1 MRNAVLFSA
10 GLHVAAIVLT
20 VAGLPSLFDSERV
33 EVVPIAVEL
42 VTFTEEEKPAP
53 DPKPKP
59 ALKPEPR
66 HEPPEPPPE
75 PKTVTPPP
83 PPEPVAEPI
92 PAPTPPEPMP
102 VVKAKPKPK
111 PKPKLKLLARKA
123 VVPQPRS
130 KPRPPPDEFQ
140 KLLKNL
146 KQEKKREDKKPEN
159 DDRKRVREPLIALV
173 PPPVPPAP
181 RPPSP
186 LEQRMLAATLSQEV
200 MRQVTPCWSIPAG
213 VKDAH
218 TIRVGVRIYL
228 KPDGH
233 LSGPPQ
239 VEDSKR
245 MRSDLAFRAVAESA
259 LRALRNPRCS
269 PLRLP
274 LKSFE
279 TWREISFNFDP
290 RELLR

>member
-1 MRNAVLFSA
+1 MRNAVLISA

-20 VAGLPSLFDSERV
+20 VAGLPSLFDSDRV
-33 EVVPIAVEL
+33 EVVLIAVEL
-42 VTFTEEEKPAP
+42 VTFTEEEKPP
-53 DPKPKP
+53 SEPKAKP
-59 ALKPEPR
+59 APKPEPPR
-66 HEPPEPPPE
+66 EPPEPPPATATAE
-75 PKTVTPPP
+75 PP
-83 PPEPVAEPI
+83 PPEPIAEPL
-92 PAPTPPEPMP
+92 PAPPPPEPAPKP
-102 VVKAKPKPK
+102 VVKVK
-111 PKPKLKLLARKA
+111 PKPKLKLLARKV

-130 KPRPPPDEFQ
+130 KPRPPPDELQ

-146 KQEKKREDKKPEN
+146 KQEKKREDKK
-159 DDRKRVREPLIALV
+159 REIEKPTIAMA
-173 PPPVPPAP
+173 PPSSPVLPAP

-233 LSGPPQ
+233 LIRPPE

>member
-1 MRNAVLFSA
+1 MRNAVLISA
-10 GLHVAAIVLT
+10 GLHVAAIALT
-20 VAGLPSLFDSERV
+20 VAGLPSLFDSKRI
-33 EVVPIAVEL
+33 EVVPISVEL
-42 VTFTEEEKPAP
+42 VTFTEEEKTAP

-59 ALKPEPR
+59 EPR
-66 HEPPEPPPE
+66 LDPPPPPPATAE
-75 PKTVTPPP
+75 PP
-83 PPEPVAEPI
+83 PPEPVAEPV
-92 PAPTPPEPMP
+92 PEPSPPEPAPKP
-102 VVKAKPKPK
+102 VIEAKPKPK
-111 PKPKLKLLARKA
+111 PKPMLKLLARKV
-123 VVPQPRS
+123 VVPQPRT
-130 KPRPPPDEFQ
+130 KPAPPPDAFQ

-146 KQEKKREDKKPEN
+146 NQERKHEDDERKRAQEKA
-159 DDRKRVREPLIALV
+159 IALV
-173 PPPVPPAP
+173 PPSPPVQPAP

-186 LEQRMLAATLSQEV
+186 IEQRMLAATLSQEV
-200 MRQVTPCWSIPAG
+200 MRQVSLCWSPPAG

-218 TIRVGVRIYL
+218 TIRVGVRIFL

-245 MRSDLAFRAVAESA
+245 MRSDFAFRAVAESA

-269 PLRLP
+269 PLQLP

>member
-1 MRNAVLFSA
+1 M
-10 GLHVAAIVLT
+10 
-20 VAGLPSLFDSERV
+20 
-33 EVVPIAVEL
+33 
-42 VTFTEEEKPAP
+42 
-53 DPKPKP
+53 
-59 ALKPEPR
+59 
-66 HEPPEPPPE
+66 
-75 PKTVTPPP
+75 
-83 PPEPVAEPI
+83 
-92 PAPTPPEPMP
+92 
-102 VVKAKPKPK
+102 
-111 PKPKLKLLARKA
+111 
-123 VVPQPRS
+123 VPQPRT
-130 KPRPPPDEFQ
+130 KPAPPPDEFQ

-146 KQEKKREDKKPEN
+146 NQERKHEDDE
-159 DDRKRVREPLIALV
+159 RKRAREKSIALV
-173 PPPVPPAP
+173 PPSPPIQPAP

-186 LEQRMLAATLSQEV
+186 IEQRMLAATLSQEV
-200 MRQVTPCWSIPAG
+200 MRQVTPCWSIPVG
-213 VKDAH
+213 VKDAQE
-218 TIRVGVRIYL
+218 IRVGVRIYL

-245 MRSDLAFRAVAESA
+245 MRSNLAFRAVAESA

>member
-1 MRNAVLFSA
+1 M
-10 GLHVAAIVLT
+10 
-20 VAGLPSLFDSERV
+20 
-33 EVVPIAVEL
+33 
-42 VTFTEEEKPAP
+42 
-53 DPKPKP
+53 
-59 ALKPEPR
+59 
-66 HEPPEPPPE
+66 
-75 PKTVTPPP
+75 
-83 PPEPVAEPI
+83 
-92 PAPTPPEPMP
+92 
-102 VVKAKPKPK
+102 
-111 PKPKLKLLARKA
+111 
-123 VVPQPRS
+123 
-130 KPRPPPDEFQ
+130 
-140 KLLKNL
+140 
-146 KQEKKREDKKPEN
+146 
-159 DDRKRVREPLIALV
+159 
-173 PPPVPPAP
+173 
-181 RPPSP
+181 
-186 LEQRMLAATLSQEV
+186 EQRLRAATLSQEV

-233 LSGPPQ
+233 LSGPPR